1 MKVFAK
7 FLSFLV
13 INFQNTHTLNPDK
26 SDAKKRHKN
35 TYREIFS
42 VSFSTSS
49 RTFSEFGAVEIILFQ
64 IKVFS
69 GKTM

>member
-13 INFQNTHTLNPDK
+13 INFQNTYTLNPDK
-26 SDAKKRHKN
+26 SDAKKRHK
-35 TYREIFS
+35 TTDRESLLCLIFHQLYDI
-42 VSFSTSS
+42 
-49 RTFSEFGAVEIILFQ
+49 SEFGAVEIILFQ